1 MDRDQSRF
9 AHIRLSRLSSCCFPQ
24 PYKVQ
29 VHPASKSLRRSCPDL
44 TSLFLLPFQVP
55 ASTSPTISDPLFPAA
70 CRQDNHRRNKYSPT
84 FLQLCSQVF
93 LSGASKIPLSTC
105 ALLHPSFATEPPTHL
120 FDIFH
125 LASRALHSQ
134 LALPPLIHHTL
145 LPAYLDY
152 HIGVT
157 STLSTLS
164 TTNR

>member
-1 MDRDQSRF
+1 MDRDQTRF

-55 ASTSPTISDPLFPAA
+55 ASTSPTISDPPFPAA

-84 FLQLCSQVF
+84 SLQLCSQVF
-93 LSGASKIPLSTC
+93 LSGASKIPLSAC

-120 FDIFH
+120 FDI
-125 LASRALHSQ
+125 S
-134 LALPPLIHHTL
+134 IL
-145 LPAYLDY
+145 LLEHCIANSPYRL
-152 HIGVT
+152 
-157 STLSTLS
+157 LSTIHYYPPTWI
-164 TTNR
+164 TTSV